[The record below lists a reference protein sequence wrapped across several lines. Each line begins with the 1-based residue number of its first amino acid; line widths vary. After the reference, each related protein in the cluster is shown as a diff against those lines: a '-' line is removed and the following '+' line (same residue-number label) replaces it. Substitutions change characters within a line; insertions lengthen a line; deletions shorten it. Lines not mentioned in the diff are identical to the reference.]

1 MEMLSDQW
9 KWRIRWLTLN
19 YTWLWASLP
28 SSKTP
33 GPSESRKN
41 EYIYSEMY
49 IRLVMDYVAILLPLG
64 LTLPPPP
71 HSISFGSCIK
81 SSPPP
86 TLRFSAPIWSLG
98 YGTWVV
104 SFLFIEPSTSVPLQ
118 LVYVIRKKFLGKWN
132 KFRWLRKKNV
142 SFCNMLFT
150 STINVYQNN
159 KHWML
164 SLTLI
169 KPVWAL
175 PFPFQ
180 WVVPSSMVQLFL
192 SWINNYS
199 LKMQQ
204 QRISPSIAE

>member
-1 MEMLSDQW
+1 MEMLSDKW

-71 HSISFGSCIK
+71 ILLALGLTLNP
-81 SSPPP
+81 PPP
-86 TLRFSAPIWSLG
+86 TLRFLAPIWSLG

-118 LVYVIRKKFLGKWN
+118 LVYVITKKFLEKWN
-132 KFRWLRKKNV
+132 KFRWLKKKNV

>member
-64 LTLPPPP
+64 FTLPPPP
-71 HSISFGSCIK
+71 ILLALGLTLNP
-81 SSPPP
+81 PPP
-86 TLRFSAPIWSLG
+86 TLRFLAPIWSLG

>member
-1 MEMLSDQW
+1 MW
-9 KWRIRWLTLN
+9 PF
-19 YTWLWASLP
+19 YYLWVLHYP
-28 SSKTP
+28 P
-33 GPSESRKN
+33 PP
-41 EYIYSEMY
+41 
-49 IRLVMDYVAILLPLG
+49 ILLALG
-64 LTLPPPP
+64 LTLNP
-71 HSISFGSCIK
+71 
-81 SSPPP
+81 PPP
-86 TLRFSAPIWSLG
+86 TLRFLAPIWSLG

-118 LVYVIRKKFLGKWN
+118 LVYVITKKFLEKWN
-132 KFRWLRKKNV
+132 KFRWLKKKNV

>member
-1 MEMLSDQW
+1 MVMS
-9 KWRIRWLTLN
+9 ILTLLKN
-19 YTWLWASLP
+19 TWTLWIKKEWIHTQWNVYQTCNGLCGHSITFGFYI
-28 SSKTP
+28 TP
-33 GPSESRKN
+33 PP
-41 EYIYSEMY
+41 
-49 IRLVMDYVAILLPLG
+49 ILLALG
-64 LTLPPPP
+64 LALN
-71 HSISFGSCIK
+71 
-81 SSPPP
+81 PPP

-150 STINVYQNN
+150 STINIYQNN